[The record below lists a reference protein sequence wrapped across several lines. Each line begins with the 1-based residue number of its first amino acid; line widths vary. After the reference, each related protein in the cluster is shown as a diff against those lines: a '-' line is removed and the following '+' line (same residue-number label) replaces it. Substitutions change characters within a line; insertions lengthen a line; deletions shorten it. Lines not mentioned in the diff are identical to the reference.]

1 MFSQPEVVV
10 VFVVVI
16 IIVIIILVK
25 LFCAHHA
32 AQNNFVDGQLQAP
45 VKQPPAVIEQERCV
59 CVWATQQ
66 ALEKRNNPVC

>member
-32 AQNNFVDGQLQAP
+32 AQNNFVDSQLHAP
-45 VKQPPAVIEQERCV
+45 VKQPLAVIEQERCV
-59 CVWATQQ
+59 WATQQ
-66 ALEKRNNPVC
+66 VGKH